1 MKYTYLY
8 ALLAAMA
15 LAAAS
20 CSKDKAEPIATAV
33 TTHNPL
39 YGTVWEAAWYETP
52 GGEFDSYT
60 ERLLFKTDTTGEIVS
75 IKSVVYYSGSNP
87 GYTQDTTVA
96 MAYRLDTMNHELYI
110 HSDYAG
116 NPSRLTYNLNEETMT
131 VVGDAQKV
139 YIRVM

>member
-60 ERLLFKTDTTGEIVS
+60 
-75 IKSVVYYSGSNP
+75 
-87 GYTQDTTVA
+87 
-96 MAYRLDTMNHELYI
+96 
-110 HSDYAG
+110 
-116 NPSRLTYNLNEETMT
+116 
-131 VVGDAQKV
+131 
-139 YIRVM
+139 